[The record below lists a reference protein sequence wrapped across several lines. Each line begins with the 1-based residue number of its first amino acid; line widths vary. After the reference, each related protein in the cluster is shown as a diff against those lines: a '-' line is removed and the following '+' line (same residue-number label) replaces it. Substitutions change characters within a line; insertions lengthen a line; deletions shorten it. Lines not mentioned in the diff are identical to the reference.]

1 MIKTLTR
8 AQGISLR
15 HLLPEARIAGAD
27 DIRAKSCCDDSRQT
41 KPGDL
46 FVALEGAEHDGHDF
60 AREAVSRGATA
71 ILAER
76 HLPVD
81 GLPTCIVHDARDA
94 YGRLCQ
100 ALAGNPA
107 ASLKVIG
114 VTGTNGKTATA
125 SLVAHMLMEAGHRPG
140 ILGSLGYCDGFDI
153 APATD
158 TTPSPP
164 VLAHWLAR
172 MAAGGC
178 SHAVLEMTSR
188 ALVQSRAAGIEF
200 DAAIVTDVGR
210 DHLDYHGTLA
220 NYRNAKSRLL
230 SQLST
235 EGVAVLNLDDPTCVE
250 MLTHLHNPV
259 LTVGLNSP
267 AELTATVVER
277 HLGEQTFLLTA
288 GTETVPLRSKMIG
301 DHHVVN
307 CLSAAALGLVYGID
321 LPTVVRGI
329 ESAGQVPGHM
339 ESICCGQ
346 SFGVVVD
353 HAQTNEG
360 LAAALRALREVT
372 EGRLICVF
380 GAGGDRD
387 RGKRPLMGRCAERMA
402 DQTIVTSDNPRSEDP
417 ESIAKQILAGFDSPA
432 RAQVVLDRAEAIQRA
447 LTMAAE
453 GDCVL
458 IAGRGHENYQAV
470 GREHYFFDDRQLTR
484 QLLYQMGEQQRT
496 AA

>member
-15 HLLPEARIAGAD
+15 QLLPEARIAGAD
-27 DIRAKSCCDDSRQT
+27 DIRAKSCCEDSRQIE
-41 KPGDL
+41 PGDL
-46 FVALEGAEHDGHDF
+46 FVALEGGEHDGHDF
-60 AREAVSRGATA
+60 AREAVARGATA

-94 YGRLCQ
+94 YGRVCQ

-114 VTGTNGKTATA
+114 VTGTNGKTTTA

-140 ILGSLGYCDGFDI
+140 ILGSLGYCDGFDL
-153 APATD
+153 APATG

-178 SHAVLEMTSR
+178 SHAVLEMSSR
-188 ALVQSRAAGIEF
+188 ALVQSRTAGIEF
-200 DAAIVTDVGR
+200 DAAIITDVGR
-210 DHLDYHGTLA
+210 DHLDFHGSLA

-235 EGVAVLNLDDPTCVE
+235 EGVAVLNLDDPTCAE
-250 MLTHLHNPV
+250 MLSQLHNPV
-259 LTVGLNSP
+259 LTVGIKSE

-277 HLGEQTFLLTA
+277 QLGEQTFLLTA
-288 GTETVPLRSKMIG
+288 GSETVPVRTKMIG
-301 DHHVVN
+301 DHHVIN

-321 LPTVVRGI
+321 LPTVVRGL
-329 ESAGQVPGHM
+329 ESTGQVPGRM

-353 HAQTNEG
+353 DAHTNEG
-360 LAAALRALREVT
+360 LASALSALREVT
-372 EGRLICVF
+372 KGRLICVF

-387 RGKRPLMGRCAERMA
+387 RGKRPLMGRCVEKMA
-402 DQTIVTSDNPRSEDP
+402 DVAIVTTDNPRTEYP
-417 ESIAKQILAGFDSPA
+417 EAITKQICAGFDHPA
-432 RAQVVLDRAEAIQRA
+432 RAQVVLDRGEAIQRA
-447 LTMAAE
+447 LGMATR

-458 IAGRGHENYQAV
+458 IAGRGAENHQTIGHE
-470 GREHYFFDDRQLTR
+470 RYFFDDRQLAR
-484 QLLYQMGEQQRT
+484 QLLRQMAEQDR
-496 AA
+496 AAA